1 MSNTIIVAIIGSG
14 ALSALISGIFQL
26 LNKRSEKKS
35 GLEKGVQLLLLD
47 RLREQGKEYL
57 ADGHISTEEMKA
69 YDELYRAYHALGGNG
84 FADTI
89 YNKVKGLPIEADF
102 R

>member
-1 MSNTIIVAIIGSG
+1 MNDTIIIAIIGSG

-47 RLREQGKEYL
+47 ALKAQGKGYI
-57 ADGHISTEEMKA
+57 ADGHISLEELEA
-69 YDELYRAYHALGGNG
+69 YKETYKTYKSLGGNG
-84 FADTI
+84 FVDTLLS
-89 YNKVKGLPIEADF
+89 KVEKLPTEVQ
-102 R
+102 